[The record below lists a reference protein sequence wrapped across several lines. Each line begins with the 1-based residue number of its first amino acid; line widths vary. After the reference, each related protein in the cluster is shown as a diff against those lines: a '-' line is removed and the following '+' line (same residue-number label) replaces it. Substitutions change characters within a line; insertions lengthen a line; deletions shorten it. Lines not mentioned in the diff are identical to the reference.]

1 MRALATGLSALLSDP
16 ARREELV
23 RSGQVAV
30 QDYDWDVVAKRTL
43 AVYET
48 VVSRVGGEVGVTTE
62 VESPPRVES

>member
-1 MRALATGLSALLSDP
+1 
-16 ARREELV
+16 
-23 RSGQVAV
+23 V
-30 QDYDWDVVAKRTL
+30 QEYDWDVVAKRTL